1 MQAAISRCYGELATG
16 SCYLVAR
23 KSGASSLTRKRE
35 TERKI
40 NPRTESRI
48 HVHLPTEN
56 WIGSLHLGG
65 RGRCLSWRELRTC
78 KTPHLGSTK
87 VSILP
92 PTPLPCPLHHCQGSF
107 SEGLLIPMP
116 ATALRKILNSQT
128 SACHGHALESSAG
141 YPASLLQRHSPF
153 LSWGHHPHMYT
164 HITHAHTQHIHITY
178 IHARVHT
185 QCICMCTRVHI
196 STCSTHTCDTRRYT
210 CAHIHIHIHICIY
223 TPVKHQPSC
232 PGQAPLP
239 LQVSA

>member
-40 NPRTESRI
+40 NPRAESRI

-65 RGRCLSWRELRTC
+65 HGRWLSWRELRTC
-78 KTPHLGSTK
+78 KIPHSGSTK
-87 VSILP
+87 VPILP

-128 SACHGHALESSAG
+128 SACHGRALESSAG

-153 LSWGHHPHMYT
+153 LSWGHRPHMYT
-164 HITHAHTQHIHITY
+164 HHTCIHTTHTHHIHTCTR
-178 IHARVHT
+178 ARTMRMHVHT
-185 QCICMCTRVHI
+185 YPHAQRILV
-196 STCSTHTCDTRRYT
+196 TRRYT
-210 CAHIHIHIHICIY
+210 CAHIHMYTHTHTHMHIHTSK
-223 TPVKHQPSC
+223 TPTLLPR
-232 PGQAPLP
+232 PGSLH
-239 LQVSA
+239 LQLFA